1 MNLADYSR
9 LDATGLA
16 ECIRRKDISAA
27 EAQQCARQAATAL
40 NPRINAMAELFDAP
54 LSHDAQGPLGGVP
67 FLIKDLVL
75 QAEGVRCQAGSRLFG
90 EGLPAAADSALMAR
104 FRRAGLAT
112 LGRTWTPELGFNA
125 TTESAL
131 GGATRN
137 PWNLAHS
144 AGGSSG
150 GSAAAVAA
158 GIVPMAHA
166 NDGGGSIRVPAAAC
180 GLIGLKSSRGRISA
194 GPGYGQPLM
203 GLGMEGVVCR
213 TVRDAAAALDL
224 MHGPELGDPFLMAAP
239 AQPYAQAI
247 RSAPRRLRIAV
258 STQFPGTQPAA
269 QPCADAVEATARTLA
284 DLGHVVEWATP
295 SYAHEAFF
303 SATRTFWSSLLA
315 AGVAGVAQA
324 LQMPLEKAL
333 GQVQACT
340 RATAEHGLRLSAL
353 DLELALAQMNA
364 VSREVAPF
372 FAQHDI
378 LLTPTMRTPPVA
390 LGYLDQDDPARD
402 AQGFFDHLFDY
413 ATFTPLANLTGQ
425 PAISLPLGMAGDLPI
440 GVQGMAPMGDE
451 ATLLQLAAQLEQ
463 AMPWAARRPALH
475 AAAL

>member
-40 NPRINAMAELFDAP
+40 NPHINAMAELFDAP

-90 EGLPAAADSALMAR
+90 DGLPAAADSALMAR

-224 MHGPELGDPFLMAAP
+224 MHGPELGDPFLIPAP

-284 DLGHVVEWATP
+284 GLGHVVEWATP

-402 AQGFFDHLFDY
+402 AQGYFDHLFDY

-425 PAISLPLGMAGDLPI
+425 PAVSLPLGMAGDLPI
-440 GVQGMAPMGDE
+440 GVQCMAPMGDE

>member
-90 EGLPAAADSALMAR
+90 DGLPAAADSALMAR

-150 GSAAAVAA
+150 GSAAAVVA

-247 RSAPRRLRIAV
+247 RSAPRRQRIAV

-284 DLGHVVEWATP
+284 GLGHVVEWATP

-402 AQGFFDHLFDY
+402 AQGYFDHLFDY

-425 PAISLPLGMAGDLPI
+425 PAVSLPLGMAGDLPI
-440 GVQGMAPMGDE
+440 GVQCMAPMGDE

>member
-40 NPRINAMAELFDAP
+40 NPHINAMAELFDAP

-90 EGLPAAADSALMAR
+90 DGLPAAADSALMAR

-269 QPCADAVEATARTLA
+269 QPCVDAVEATARTLA
-284 DLGHVVEWATP
+284 GLGHAVEWATP

-440 GVQGMAPMGDE
+440 GVQCMAPMGDE